1 MTNSAWQ
8 ERKENV
14 FARGMGNIFPIY
26 AEWAQNAEIRDVEGK
41 RYIDFAGGIAVVNTG
56 HSHPQVVEAVR
67 RQLENFSHSCVMVTP
82 YSSAVELAEKLVEIV
97 PIDDARAIF
106 LSTGAEA
113 VENAVKIARVATGR
127 AGVVSFSG
135 SFHGRT
141 NLCMGLTGKVVP
153 YKKGFGPFTPE
164 IYHVPFPAE
173 YLGVTAAD
181 SLSALDQLF
190 KSGIE
195 PDCVAAVIVEPVQG
209 EGGFYP
215 APKGFLADLK
225 RVCEQHGILLIVDE
239 IQTGFGRTGRMF
251 ACEYAGIEPDIMTL
265 AKGIAGGFP
274 ISAVVGRSTVMDAP
288 EPGGLGGT
296 YAGSPL
302 GCTAGLAVLEVIE
315 NESLCERANEVG
327 SRLRDGLLRLQSDH
341 PDRIGDVRGMGA
353 MVAMELV
360 HNGDVNQPDPDLT
373 RALSAKASDDGLI
386 LISCGVRGNVIR
398 ILAPL
403 TIPFEQVDE
412 GLEILRSAFK
422 ACI

>member
-1 MTNSAWQ
+1 MNSVWQ
-8 ERKENV
+8 ERKEKV

-26 AEWAQNAEIRDVEGK
+26 AERAKNAEVWDVEGK

-56 HSHPQVVEAVR
+56 HSHPEVVSAVR
-67 RQLENFSHSCVMVTP
+67 QQLEAFSHTCVMVTP
-82 YSSAVELAEKLVEIV
+82 YSSAVELAERLVDIV
-97 PIDDARAIF
+97 PIEDAKAIF

-127 AGVVSFSG
+127 PGVVAFSG

-173 YLGVTAAD
+173 YLGVSAED
-181 SLSALDQLF
+181 SLAALDQLF
-190 KSGIE
+190 KSDIE

-215 APKGFLADLK
+215 APDGYLAKLQYICK
-225 RVCEQHGILLIVDE
+225 QHGILLIVDE

-251 ACEYAGIEPDIMTL
+251 ASEYAGIEPDIMTL

-274 ISAVVGRSTVMDAP
+274 ISAVVGKKAVMDAP

-296 YAGSPL
+296 FAASPL
-302 GCTAGLAVLEVIE
+302 GCTAGLAVLDVIE
-315 NESLCERANEVG
+315 KESLCERANEVG
-327 SRLRDGLLRLQSDH
+327 RRLRQGLLSLQSDH
-341 PDRIGDVRGMGA
+341 PDRIGDVRGKGA
-353 MVAMELV
+353 MIAMELV
-360 HNGDVNQPDPDLT
+360 RDGDANLPDPDLT
-373 RALSAKASDDGLI
+373 KAISSTAADNGLI

-412 GLEILRSAFK
+412 GLEILRNAFR